1 MKRIKKYY
9 RIVFELTSPLSVGS
23 GENNVTD
30 RDILRDGRGV
40 PYIPGTALAGVYR
53 SLFSEG
59 TAEEY
64 FGPELTEEK
73 IRDPSLKGKNI
84 LKDSEVVTYDAYI
97 IEPGESRVTKRD
109 MVALDEY
116 KAAVKGAKFDF
127 QILEPGVTFVTYIE
141 QNMDNKDQQYVLD
154 EIAAAWMKGK
164 ITAGAKTGRGYGHT
178 KGITAASAMFD
189 LTEEDQLEKWLQFE
203 MYDPNDPNW
212 TAVGNTDGNT
222 VGIANGNPDG
232 SPLCLGDFTP
242 GDGKYAEVKAAY
254 ARWKIKLAEEEK
266 CRITLEL
273 RQQGGISVRQ
283 YTTEVNEPDY
293 MQLTA
298 RRIPGEARKA
308 AEDSASDER
317 IADEGTPVIPGTS
330 WAGAFRAQMGRLD
343 ADFRKGHPAAE
354 LFFGKAKNKSR
365 DSRKTRTGFSES
377 RITGGKWVVNT
388 RNAIDRFTGGAVDKA
403 LYTEKTYYNGTTTLE
418 ITCDFGGEAPVSA
431 EDRKRFVRVLAAAVL
446 DLHSGYMAVGG
457 LTAVGRGMF
466 RVEKITVDG
475 KEYATAGK
483 KPEEIYG
490 GLVKALG
497 GEEDR

>member
-23 GENNVTD
+23 GENNATD

-53 SLFSEG
+53 SLFSEK
-59 TAEEY
+59 TAKEY

-73 IRDPSLKGKNI
+73 IRDPFLKGKNI
-84 LKDSEVVTYDAYI
+84 LKDSAVVTYDAYI
-97 IEPGESRVTKRD
+97 TDPGESLVTKRD

-127 QILEPGVTFVTYIE
+127 QILEPDVTFVTYIE

-164 ITAGAKTGRGYGHT
+164 ITAGAKTARGYGHT

-203 MYDPNDPNW
+203 MYDPDDPNW
-212 TAVGNTDGNT
+212 TAVGNS
-222 VGIANGNPDG
+222 DG
-232 SPLCLGDFTP
+232 SLVCLGDLTS
-242 GDGKYAEVKAAY
+242 GDGKYAEIKAAY
-254 ARWKIKLAEEEK
+254 DRWKISLAEEEK
-266 CRITLEL
+266 CRVILEL

-298 RRIPGEARKA
+298 RSIPGEGRKA

-343 ADFRKGHPAAE
+343 PDFRKRCPAAE
-354 LFFGKAKNKSR
+354 LFFGKAKEKSG

-418 ITCDFGGEAPVSA
+418 IICDFGGESRVSA
-431 EDRKRFVRVLAAAVL
+431 EDRKKFARVLAAAVL

-466 RVEKITVDG
+466 KVEKITVDG
-475 KEYATAGK
+475 NSYATAGK
-483 KPEEIYG
+483 EPEELYG
-490 GLVKALG
+490 ELVKALA
-497 GEEDR
+497 GEEER